1 SFTFHNETDHE
12 IVLDGHSIAFRLI
25 VSRLSPAEAVETT
38 SARAKP
44 WCPPAPE
51 PSHLSRVP
59 ARRKHVIT
67 RRHWCDGLEVPFGKS
82 REGKVIDA
90 DTVQLFKIKQT
101 GKLAL
106 AFLYRSDGAYSDSV
120 ELAKLLKPGEKFW
133 TGRVYS
139 NPVIIKVSKL
149 RQR

>member
-1 SFTFHNETDHE
+1 M
-12 IVLDGHSIAFRLI
+12 
-25 VSRLSPAEAVETT
+25 
-38 SARAKP
+38 
-44 WCPPAPE
+44 
-51 PSHLSRVP
+51 
-59 ARRKHVIT
+59 IT
-67 RRHWCDGLEVPFGKS
+67 QRQWCDTLEIPFGKS
-82 REGKVIDA
+82 QEGKVSDA

-139 NPVIIKVSKL
+139 NPVIINVLKL